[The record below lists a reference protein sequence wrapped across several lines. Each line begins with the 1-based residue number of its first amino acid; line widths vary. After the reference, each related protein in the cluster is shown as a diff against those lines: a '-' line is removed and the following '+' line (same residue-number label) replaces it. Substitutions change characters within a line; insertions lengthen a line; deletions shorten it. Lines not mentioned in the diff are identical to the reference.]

1 MPEPE
6 PEPLYYEYLH
16 ERNEAELETIKTLE
30 SEPVME
36 NPDTQGS
43 PAPESEEDETS
54 EEFRTQLQS
63 VQKQLEALSSLPIT
77 IQATIAALTEQLA
90 VLAQPKRK
98 SKSVTPRPE
107 AGSTA
112 AAQADGADAT
122 ASSGEAVPEVSETFE
137 VTEYSKTEAAAAESE
152 QSASSDEGEHIIY
165 TDEQLEKLRQ
175 KMREHDIEWTDRN
188 EKKPTYQ
195 TEEWAIVAHRFYL
208 VLQEEEE
215 VEYVTLPLRIS
226 QAIYTGGEEQ
236 DATSTLCQQLPTQ
249 PIQDTLPSAVEA
261 Q

>member
-1 MPEPE
+1 M
-6 PEPLYYEYLH
+6 YDEYLY
-16 ERNEAELETIKTLE
+16 ERNEIEVETIKTLE

-36 NPDTQGS
+36 NPDNQAS
-43 PAPESEEDETS
+43 PPAESEEDETS

-77 IQATIAALTEQLA
+77 IQATIAALTEQLS

-112 AAQADGADAT
+112 TTQADGADA
-122 ASSGEAVPEVSETFE
+122 ASGEVVPEVSETFE
-137 VTEYSKTEAAAAESE
+137 VAEYSKTEAGAAESE

-165 TDEQLEKLRQ
+165 TDEQLEKLQQ

-188 EKKPTYQ
+188 DKKPKYQ
-195 TEEWAIVAHRFYL
+195 TVDWAIKARRCFL
-208 VLQEEEE
+208 VLQDEEQ
-215 VEYVTLPLRIS
+215 VEYITLPLRIS
-226 QAIYTGGEEQ
+226 QAIYIGGES

-249 PIQDTLPSAVEA
+249 PTQDITTPATVEV

>member
-16 ERNEAELETIKTLE
+16 ERNEVEVETIKTLE

-36 NPDTQGS
+36 NPGNVREPNSEDPSQNPEDNPGPNPNGEDTDTADNLNPPTTDNLGD
-43 PAPESEEDETS
+43 PAPESEEDETP

-107 AGSTA
+107 G
-112 AAQADGADAT
+112 
-122 ASSGEAVPEVSETFE
+122 
-137 VTEYSKTEAAAAESE
+137 
-152 QSASSDEGEHIIY
+152 I
-165 TDEQLEKLRQ
+165 
-175 KMREHDIEWTDRN
+175 
-188 EKKPTYQ
+188 
-195 TEEWAIVAHRFYL
+195 
-208 VLQEEEE
+208 
-215 VEYVTLPLRIS
+215 
-226 QAIYTGGEEQ
+226 
-236 DATSTLCQQLPTQ
+236 
-249 PIQDTLPSAVEA
+249 
-261 Q
+261 